1 METGIR
7 MVYLS
12 GLRCSVHLWRRAR
25 INNRG
30 RLAWGIGSLHKTL
43 KLVNICSDVQDYA
56 HVEKTSILVLTC
68 VSPGDWAGWGTEGG
82 PVIGCGGLF
91 ISCGSA

>member
-1 METGIR
+1 M
-7 MVYLS
+7 
-12 GLRCSVHLWRRAR
+12 
-25 INNRG
+25 
-30 RLAWGIGSLHKTL
+30 L
-43 KLVNICSDVQDYA
+43 K
-56 HVEKTSILVLTC
+56 KTSILVLTC